1 MSNTIREQIERL
13 KENDRLR
20 RELVSNVSH
29 DLRTPL
35 ASMQGYVD
43 TLIIKNGSLSADQ
56 RDHYLNITRKHA
68 HRLGRLIGDLFELSR
83 LDSASVEPQF
93 ERFSVAELLQDT
105 SQEFELEASRAGVR
119 LDVAAPRDGA
129 SVVADIGLIQRVLEN
144 LIRNALRFTPS
155 GGRITL
161 SVEERSSKLAVAVAD
176 TGVGIP
182 ENDLPRIFDRFYGNA
197 RESGAESWGLG
208 LAIVKRILELHQSRI
223 TVTSAVDHGTRF
235 EFELPASQA
244 A

>member
-1 MSNTIREQIERL
+1 
-13 KENDRLR
+13 
-20 RELVSNVSH
+20 
-29 DLRTPL
+29 
-35 ASMQGYVD
+35 
-43 TLIIKNGSLSADQ
+43 
-56 RDHYLNITRKHA
+56 
-68 HRLGRLIGDLFELSR
+68 
-83 LDSASVEPQF
+83 
-93 ERFSVAELLQDT
+93 FSVAELLQDT

-161 SVEERSSKLAVAVAD
+161 SVEKRSSKLAVAVAD

-182 ENDLPRIFDRFYGNA
+182 ANDLPRIFDRFYGNA
-197 RESGAESWGLG
+197 RESGAESSGLG

-223 TVTSAVDHGTRF
+223 TVTSAVDNGTRF